1 MSPTFEVR
9 AGFAREFARLS
20 REQDRAFR
28 QAVRKLV
35 DALGTGREPPRSL
48 RIKRVQGTRDIWE
61 MSYSG
66 DGRATFRYGAE
77 VKPGET
83 HIEWRMAPLRSQIAT
98 SKDQFLSAAPVN
110 RSSLWLSA
118 MPSARLTLIGRR
130 ASSRRRRTRTALA
143 VAAPPEGSLSAPV

>member
-1 MSPTFEVR
+1 MSPTFEVP

-28 QAVRKLV
+28 QAVGKLV
-35 DALGTGREPPRSL
+35 DALREGSEPPRSL
-48 RIKRVQGTRDIWE
+48 RIKRVQGTKDVWE

-83 HIEWRMAPLRSQIAT
+83 HVEWLRVGGHEI
-98 SKDQFLSAAPVN
+98 L
-110 RSSLWLSA
+110 
-118 MPSARLTLIGRR
+118 AR
-130 ASSRRRRTRTALA
+130 
-143 VAAPPEGSLSAPV
+143 PQ